1 MKNISPNSNDRL
13 RIGLTKSLETFDAL
27 IKTIKCPKTRRVLE
41 SKAAATRAKVEKVRD
56 PA

>member
-13 RIGLTKSLETFDAL
+13 RLGLTKALETFDTL
-27 IKTIKCPKTRRVLE
+27 IKTVKCPVTRERLT
-41 SKAAATRAKVEKVRD
+41 SKAAATRAKINQVRD

>member
-27 IKTIKCPKTRRVLE
+27 IKTIRCPKTRRVLE
-41 SKAAATRAKVEKVRD
+41 SKAAATRAKVEQVRD
-56 PA
+56 